1 MTSFLK
7 DNFKGLLFA
16 AFIGLLSHYGADFIP
31 QINGV
36 MLAILLGVLL
46 RNSINIPKSFNKGV
60 SFASSKVLEFAILFL
75 AFSISFKHIA
85 SLGWQNFLLVLLM
98 IVIVLPLILL
108 MANKMKCPDST
119 GWLIGFGTAI
129 CGSSAIAAVAPGVA
143 KSKQDVGIAI
153 AVINLIGAA
162 GMIVLPFVLKWF
174 PISDINAGVIIGAS
188 LHSVGNVAGA
198 GYGLE
203 KVVGDTAITV
213 KLARVALLSPAVIY
227 FTYLVNRNKPNVSG
241 KSSFQLPYYLWGFI
255 LISLFTSFVEIPAS
269 ILTPLKEIG
278 KILLTIAMAAIG
290 LKISFKQLYQ
300 SGKIAIGY
308 GIIIFGVQIVVI
320 LVLMTILNLV

>member
-7 DNFKGLLFA
+7 NNFRGLLFA
-16 AFIGLLSHYGADFIP
+16 VLIGLLSHYGATFIP
-31 QINGV
+31 QMNGV

-46 RNSINIPKSFNKGV
+46 RNLISIPNSFNRGV

-85 SLGWQNFLLVLLM
+85 TLGWQNFLLVFLM
-98 IVIVLPLILL
+98 ILIILPLILF
-108 MANKMKCPDST
+108 MSKKMSCPDSA

-129 CGSSAIAAVAPGVA
+129 CGSSAIAAVAPGIT
-143 KSKQDVGIAI
+143 KNKQDVGIAI
-153 AVINLIGAA
+153 AVVNLFGAV
-162 GMIVLPFVLKWF
+162 GMITIPFILKWF
-174 PISDINAGVIIGAS
+174 PMSDINAGVLIGAS

-203 KVVGDTAITV
+203 KIVGDTAITV

-227 FTYLVNRNKPNVSG
+227 FTYLVNRKNKNFSA
-241 KSSFQLPYYLWGFI
+241 KSSFNLPYYLWGFI
-255 LISLFTSFVEIPAS
+255 LISLLTSFVDIPS
-269 ILTPLKEIG
+269 TILLPLKEIG

-290 LKISFKQLYQ
+290 LKISFKQLYLT
-300 SGKIAIGY
+300 GGIAVRY
-308 GIIIFGVQIVVI
+308 GFITFGVQIIVI
-320 LVLMTILNLV
+320 LVLMFLLNLR